1 MDKQLWYIHTMRY
14 NAIVAM
20 NELSGHVSLYDA
32 DNFCV
37 KFKYTTNTIILLFM
51 NTNEINM

>member
-1 MDKQLWYIHTMRY
+1 MRY

-20 NELSGHVSLYDA
+20 NELSGHVSLYNA

-51 NTNEINM
+51 NTNKINM

>member
-1 MDKQLWYIHTMRY
+1 MRY
-14 NAIVAM
+14 NAIVTM
-20 NELSGHVSLYDA
+20 NELSGRVSLYDA
-32 DNFCV
+32 DNLCV